1 MPIYEHILETLRKR
15 KKFPFVSY
23 RLYFIYFLKRHAG
36 YFINMGIYQ
45 TRKKEQIMGVI
56 YNRKMQ
62 ELKKNRSH

>member
-1 MPIYEHILETLRKR
+1 MLVIG
-15 KKFPFVSY
+15 
-23 RLYFIYFLKRHAG
+23 LYFMYFLKRHAG